1 MSEFLLILICLFNL
15 MLDSC
20 SIIQNN
26 TNETKSIKNTANII
40 SFQEEENFNIFLNK
54 FQKDSIFQKERII
67 FPLKCLSYDTENDSF
82 SEIYINKN
90 EWKYIDFSK
99 LPENYLKKIIK
110 ISDDEINYNFQI
122 EDTGVSVNYIFKIYN
137 SKWYLV
143 EIKDEST

>member
-1 MSEFLLILICLFNL
+1 

-20 SIIQNN
+20 SIIQKN

-40 SFQEEENFNIFLNK
+40 SFQEEENFDIFLNK

-82 SEIYINKN
+82 NEMYINKN

-110 ISDDEINYNFQI
+110 ISDDEINYNIQI

-143 EIKDEST
+143 KIKDEST

>member
-20 SIIQNN
+20 SIIQKN
-26 TNETKSIKNTANII
+26 TNETKSIKNTVNII

-82 SEIYINKN
+82 SEMYINKN

>member
-20 SIIQNN
+20 SIIQKN

-40 SFQEEENFNIFLNK
+40 SFQEEENFDIFLNK

-82 SEIYINKN
+82 NEMYINKN

-110 ISDDEINYNFQI
+110 ISDDEINYNIQI

-143 EIKDEST
+143 KIKDEST

>member
-26 TNETKSIKNTANII
+26 TNETKSIKNTVNII

-54 FQKDSIFQKERII
+54 SQKDSIFQKERII

-82 SEIYINKN
+82 SEMYINKN